1 MTLVHIVV
9 VGCGRVGSDLATQ
22 LSEDGHSVA
31 IIDKNAESFRRLG
44 ESFNGKRIVG
54 SGFDRTVLSQ
64 AGASEAQAFAAV
76 TNGDNT
82 NILCARIAQSTY
94 GIKDV
99 VARIYDPQR
108 AAIYQRLGIP
118 TVATVTWTTSQ
129 VKRWLLNEDET
140 IAWTDDSATVMVL
153 ERFLPDTLAGKPV
166 QQLNVGNDIRVVAVV
181 RGSQGRLD
189 IDGLYGQE
197 DDKVLFMV
205 TPEGARQ
212 LNSVLGIGQS

>member
-1 MTLVHIVV
+1 MHIVV

-31 IIDKNAESFRRLG
+31 IIDKSADSFRRLG
-44 ESFNGKRIVG
+44 ESLNGKRIVG
-54 SGFDRTVLSQ
+54 SGFDRNVLSQ
-64 AGASEAQAFAAV
+64 AGAGEAQAFAAV

-108 AAIYQRLGIP
+108 ATIYQRLGIP

-129 VKRWLLNEDET
+129 VKRWLLNEDAT
-140 IAWTDDSATVMVL
+140 IEWTDDSATLQDL
-153 ERFLPDTLAGKPV
+153 ERFLPDNLAGQPLKD
-166 QQLNVGNDIRVVAVV
+166 LNVGSDIRVIGVV

-189 IDGLYGQE
+189 VEGLYGQE
-197 DDKVLFMV
+197 DDKVLFLV
-205 TPEGARQ
+205 TPEGGRQ
-212 LNSVLGIGQS
+212 LNEVLGIGRS

>member
-1 MTLVHIVV
+1 MHIVV

-31 IIDKNAESFRRLG
+31 IIDKSADSFRRLG

-54 SGFDRTVLSQ
+54 SGFDRNVLSQ
-64 AGASEAQAFAAV
+64 AGAGEAQAFAAV

-99 VARIYDPQR
+99 VARIDDPQR
-108 AAIYQRLGIP
+108 ATIYQRLGIP

-129 VKRWLLNEDET
+129 VKRWLLNEDAT
-140 IAWTDDSATVMVL
+140 IAWTDDSATLQVL
-153 ERFLPDTLAGKPV
+153 ERFLPDNLAGQPLKD
-166 QQLNVGNDIRVVAVV
+166 LNVGSDIRVIGVV

-189 IDGLYGQE
+189 VEGLYGQE
-197 DDKVLFMV
+197 DDKVLFLV
-205 TPEGARQ
+205 TPEGGRQ
-212 LNSVLGIGQS
+212 LNEVLGIGRS